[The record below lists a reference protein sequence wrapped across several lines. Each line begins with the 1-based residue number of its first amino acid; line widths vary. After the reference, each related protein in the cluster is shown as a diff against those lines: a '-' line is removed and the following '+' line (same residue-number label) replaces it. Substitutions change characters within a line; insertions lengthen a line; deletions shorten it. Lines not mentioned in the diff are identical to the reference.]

1 MKTLLKSLTKDA
13 LIEAKTKYNFFETP
27 IHHGKYIYELH
38 NPKNK
43 LKIIDICCGMGSLV
57 DPWYKNDHDITLIEL
72 NEKMIPHLKKKISK
86 CNYNK

>member
-1 MKTLLKSLTKDA
+1 MNKLLKPLTKDT
-13 LIEAKTKYNFFETP
+13 LIEAKTRYNFYETP

-57 DPWYKNDHDITLIEL
+57 DLWYKNDHDITLIEL
-72 NEKMIPHLKKKISK
+72 NEKLIPLLKKNIQRQI
-86 CNYNK
+86 